1 MRTESISLV
10 LFVDQFPQASLHIFV
25 FDETFTSL
33 QSWAHPV
40 DLTPWY
46 DTSSVVLRMCFVT
59 GVEELLLVDNQANAR
74 IFSLVTQ
81 QFR

>member
-1 MRTESISLV
+1 M
-10 LFVDQFPQASLHIFV
+10 LFIDRFPQASLHIFV
-25 FDETFTSL
+25 FDETFASL
-33 QSWAHPV
+33 QSWGNPL
-40 DLTPWY
+40 DLIPWY
-46 DTSSVVLRMCFVT
+46 DASSVVLRMCFVT